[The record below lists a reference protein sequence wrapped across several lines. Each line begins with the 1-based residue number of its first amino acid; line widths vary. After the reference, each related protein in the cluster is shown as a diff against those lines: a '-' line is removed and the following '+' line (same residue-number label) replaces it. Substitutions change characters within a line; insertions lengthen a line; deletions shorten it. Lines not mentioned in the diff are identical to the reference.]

1 MEGVRVG
8 IVGATGVVGRTLLEV
23 LEERRFPVRELRPM
37 ATERSAGRRVRFL
50 GEELEVLEAAP
61 ERFEGLDL
69 VFIAAG
75 DTASRELAPEAVR
88 RGAVVVDKSN
98 AFRMDEEVPLVV
110 PEVNPGALEHH
121 RGIVASP
128 NCSTIQLVVALAP
141 LIREAG
147 VERVWVSTYQAVS
160 GTGQPAVEEL
170 EREVRGWQAGS
181 PPERSP
187 SSPYPHPIAFNL
199 LPHCDRPESDG
210 FTREEMKLLR
220 ESRKIL
226 GLPGLRLSA
235 TAVRVPVFVG
245 HGESVVFEPSRPLE
259 PERARALLAAAPGVR
274 LADALEE
281 GEYPTPLQ
289 AAGGDEVW
297 VGRVRRDLALEGALD
312 LWIVADNLR
321 KGAATNAVQ
330 IAELLL
336 ESGRL

>member
-8 IVGATGVVGRTLLEV
+8 IVGATGMVGRTLLEV
-23 LEERRFPVRELRPM
+23 LEERRFPVGELRPM

-50 GEELEVLEAAP
+50 GRELEVQEALP
-61 ERFEGLDL
+61 ERFDGLDL

-75 DTASRELAPEAVR
+75 DAASRELAPEAVR

-98 AFRMDEEVPLVV
+98 AFRMAEDVPLVV
-110 PEVNPGALEHH
+110 PEVNPEALDHH

-160 GTGQPAVEEL
+160 GTGQQAVEEL
-170 EREVRGWQAGS
+170 ELEVRAWQSGGT
-181 PPERSP
+181 PERSP
-187 SSPYPHPIAFNL
+187 SSPYPHPIAFNV
-199 LPHCDRPESDG
+199 LPHCDRLEGDG

-245 HGESVVFEPSRPLE
+245 HGESVVFQPSRPLA
-259 PERARALLAAAPGVR
+259 PEEARAILASAPGVR

-281 GEYPTPLQ
+281 GEYPTPLR
-289 AAGGDEVW
+289 AAGRDEVW
-297 VGRVRRDLALEGALD
+297 VGRIRSDLALEGALD

-336 ESGRL
+336 RSGRP

>member
-8 IVGATGVVGRTLLEV
+8 IVGATGMVGRTLLEV
-23 LEERRFPVRELRPM
+23 LEDRRFPVGELRPM
-37 ATERSAGRRVRFL
+37 ATERSAGRRVRFR
-50 GEELEVLEAAP
+50 GEELEVEEALP
-61 ERFEGLDL
+61 ERFDGLDL

-75 DTASRELAPEAVR
+75 DAASRELAPEAVR

-98 AFRMDEEVPLVV
+98 AFRMSDGVPLVV
-110 PEVNPGALEHH
+110 PEVNPEAVADHQ
-121 RGIVASP
+121 GILASP

-147 VERVWVSTYQAVS
+147 VERVWVSTYQSVS
-160 GTGQPAVEEL
+160 GTGQQAVEEL
-170 EREVRGWQAGS
+170 EQEVRAWQSGRQ
-181 PPERSP
+181 PERSP
-187 SSPYPHPIAFNL
+187 SSPYLHPIAFNL
-199 LPHCDRPESDG
+199 LPHCDRPEEGG

-245 HGESVVFEPSRPLE
+245 HGESVVFQPSRPLSADE
-259 PERARALLAAAPGVR
+259 ARALLAEAAGIR
-274 LADALEE
+274 LADAVEA

-289 AAGGDEVW
+289 AAGRDEVW
-297 VGRVRRDLALEGALD
+297 VGRIRPDLALEGALD

-336 ESGRL
+336 ERGQL